1 MADLYE
7 QAQTFRRDALRG
19 EREAASRLVRSYG
32 RAYSEINKEIERL
45 RVRLTAAREA
55 GLEPSPALLYR
66 EGRLQVLQSQVLDQ
80 ISRFAGEADIIIGGA
95 IERATIQGQQHA
107 AELLRVAL
115 PEGVAVA
122 PSAPPGQVQP
132 VVPESIRLAAGAV
145 EQAVA
150 VTQATAPVGQLLQTL
165 APDAA
170 AVVADAL
177 TSGLAQGQ
185 NPRVIARQMR
195 VALGGNLTRA
205 LTIARTETLRAYREA
220 SRSEFQANADVLAGW
235 VWTADLSNRTCPSCW
250 AQHGSVHPLD
260 EIMATHPRCRCT
272 MVPKTKSWRELG
284 FGSTPDSVQIESGPA
299 LFRRLPAADQE
310 AILGPAKFRAYK
322 AREITLPDVVARR
335 TSPVWGPS
343 TSEAG
348 LNAAKDNAAARRA
361 NG

>member
-19 EREAASRLVRSYG
+19 ERDAASRLVRSYG

-45 RVRLTAAREA
+45 RVRITAAREA
-55 GLEPSPALLYR
+55 GGEVSSALLYR
-66 EGRLQVLQSQVLDQ
+66 EGRLQVLQGQVLDQ

-95 IERATIQGQQHA
+95 IERATEQGTQHA

-122 PSAPPGQVQP
+122 PSATPGQVQP

-150 VTQATAPVGQLLQTL
+150 VTQATAPVGQLLQSL

-220 SRSEFQANADVLAGW
+220 SRTEYQANADVLAGW

-272 MVPKTKSWRELG
+272 MAPKTKSWRDLG

-299 LFRRLPAADQE
+299 LFRRLPAAEQE

-348 LNAAKDNAAARRA
+348 LSASLDNAAARRA
-361 NG
+361 SG